1 MPLASGPSLARAY
14 GEVPEPQSTVAT
26 PALHLPPAAKLPAT
40 ISVATPG
47 SVDLV
52 GSSSHAEHTV
62 AADRIFGQL
71 LGILE
76 DRTADVGSAPS
87 PFTADH
93 RVENVARARDDAIAD
108 LTDIRRR
115 MRSARTP
122 GGHTDPDLCADEIAD
137 ASGEMIADLADGR
150 RTDAEVSANADI
162 GGG

>member
-1 MPLASGPSLARAY
+1 MPLPHLHGRHSLYDDARWHDRVRRNWLLLAR
-14 GEVPEPQSTVAT
+14 
-26 PALHLPPAAKLPAT
+26 
-40 ISVATPG
+40 
-47 SVDLV
+47 
-52 GSSSHAEHTV
+52 
-62 AADRIFGQL
+62 
-71 LGILE
+71 
-76 DRTADVGSAPS
+76 
-87 PFTADH
+87 

-162 GGG
+162 GGGVTQRRLFRFLLMIPAQTYRLLQPWRMTTT